1 MPEMLKVK
9 FKGGWALLSKRDFDA
24 GGWELYEEAQEAQ
37 VPKEEPEEPEEPA
50 DEMTKNEIMAALDA
64 RGVQYNPR
72 DKKAVLMDLYEASHG
87 ANAEN

>member
-24 GGWELYEEAQEAQ
+24 GGWELYEDVPTPPKVEDAPEDPQE
-37 VPKEEPEEPEEPA
+37 
-50 DEMTKNEIMAALDA
+50 EMTKNEVMAALDA
-64 RGVQYNPR
+64 LGVQYNPR

-87 ANAEN
+87 AHAEN